1 MPEEKKAKPIIDEI
15 ATSQKDIDIFS
26 GWVNRLENPD
36 PTLRTEAQGKGLKL
50 YDEVKR
56 DCHAGSVLHTRYLAV
71 VGKEWNVIPADAGSD
86 EPDKKNE
93 EIAAY
98 VKDTL
103 AATNFGQAMQE
114 LLQGILYGF
123 YVAEVIW
130 KITDTGLKISKIR
143 SKHPRRFSF
152 STDRQLM
159 LLTPDNMIEGEDV
172 PERKFIQ
179 FSFGSSDNPYGEGL
193 GQSLWWPVW
202 FKKHG
207 IKFWMVF
214 LEKFGMP
221 TAVGKYPTGTDAT
234 QQTALLDAIDA
245 IQNETGVKIP
255 DTMAIE
261 LLEATRSGNVTYES
275 LCEYMDKQISKRVLG
290 QTATTEGTPGKLG
303 NEAAQNEV
311 RQDYLESDAGLLCE
325 CLNETIVRWIVDYNF
340 SGVTKYPKIEIR
352 VQEEKELKPQA
363 ERDKILVSDIGLPVS
378 KKYFYDTYGIDK
390 PDDDEDIVVPKTN
403 NSQAVTS
410 PPEAGFA
417 EAKPKG
423 KTKDIIDIY
432 ADRMDRE
439 SSGLVADLIDPVRN
453 LIENAESLEAVRDG
467 LFDLYPEMDASDLGT
482 LMQKAFTAAELS
494 GRYEVDNGS

>member
-1 MPEEKKAKPIIDEI
+1 
-15 ATSQKDIDIFS
+15 
-26 GWVNRLENPD
+26 
-36 PTLRTEAQGKGLKL
+36 
-50 YDEVKR
+50 
-56 DCHAGSVLHTRYLAV
+56 
-71 VGKEWNVIPADAGSD
+71 
-86 EPDKKNE
+86 
-93 EIAAY
+93 
-98 VKDTL
+98 
-103 AATNFGQAMQE
+103 MQE

-159 LLTPDNMIEGEDV
+159 LLTPDSMIEGEDV

-234 QQTALLDAIDA
+234 QQAALLAAIDA

-303 NEAAQNEV
+303 NEDAQSDV

-340 SGVTKYPKIEIR
+340 SGVTQYPKLEIR
-352 VQEEKELKPQA
+352 VQEEKDLKPQA
-363 ERDKILVSDIGLPVS
+363 ERDKILVSDIRLPVS

-390 PDDDEDIVVPKTN
+390 PDEDEDVVVPQIN
-403 NSQAVTS
+403 NN
-410 PPEAGFA
+410 PAGITPQEVKFA
-417 EAKPKG
+417 DAKPKG

-432 ADRMDRE
+432 ADRIDKE

-467 LFDLYPEMDASDLGT
+467 LFDLYPEMDASDLGA
-482 LMQKAFTAAELS
+482 LMQKAFTAAKLL
-494 GRYEVDNGS
+494 GRYEVDNGG